1 MAKAQSIGL
10 APIGLIALACG
21 GNEVQHIDP
30 QALAM
35 TDKTE
40 AFYSDGELE
49 IYMTQAHVQL
59 PVRAPTEVERAG
71 LEGRVGPFG
80 HHPWVTT
87 ADVGVQVTYT
97 LANLDKET
105 HSVKVIVDPWNEFGI
120 YVPGVSGE
128 GDEAIPNLSGIER
141 MYELPGVGSGRSS
154 RVSGVFTYD
163 DMDELATD
171 FATVIDILRDDA
183 LEPMMMPMG
192 GQMEEDPRVQL
203 VNHTFNIDNRHGS
216 TPYTDKYTP
225 TTVPALVGFD
235 IGLQTNAAVNVVVEF
250 ALEVVD
256 RNGDR
261 VLPLGDVRPKQE
273 PGNNVFTLGG
283 AGY

>member
-1 MAKAQSIGL
+1 MAKAQSIVL
-10 APIGLIALACG
+10 APIGLIVLACG

-35 TDKTE
+35 TDATE

-49 IYMTQAHVQL
+49 IFMTQAHVQL
-59 PVRAPTEVERAG
+59 PVRAPTDVERAG

-80 HHPWVTT
+80 HRPWVTT
-87 ADVGVQVTYT
+87 ADIGVQITYT

-105 HSVKVIVDPWNEFGI
+105 HTVKVIVDPWNEFGT
-120 YVPGVSGE
+120 YVPGISGE

-141 MYELPGVGSGRSS
+141 MYELPGVGSGRPS
-154 RVSGVFTYD
+154 RMSGVFTYD

-183 LEPMMMPMG
+183 LEPMAMPMG

-203 VNHTFNIDNRHGS
+203 VNHTFNVENRAGT

-225 TTVPALVGFD
+225 KMIPALVGFD
-235 IGLQTNAAVNVVVEF
+235 IGLQTNEAVNVVIEY

-261 VLPLGDVRPKQE
+261 ILPEGDTRPTQDAGPE
-273 PGNNVFTLGG
+273 IGLSGG
-283 AGY
+283 GY

>member
-10 APIGLIALACG
+10 TPVALIALACG

-35 TDKTE
+35 TDQTA

-49 IYMTQAHVQL
+49 IFMVQAPVQL
-59 PVRAPTEVERAG
+59 PVRAPSRSERDALDG
-71 LEGRVGPFG
+71 AIGPFER
-80 HHPWVTT
+80 HPWVTT

-97 LANLDKET
+97 LANLDKED
-105 HSVKVIVDPWNEFGI
+105 HSVKVIVDPWNEFGK

-141 MYELPGVGSGRSS
+141 MYDLPGVGSGRPS
-154 RVSGVFTYD
+154 RASGVFTYN

-171 FATVIDILRDDA
+171 FATVIDILRDGA
-183 LEPMMMPMG
+183 LEPMAMPMG

-203 VNHTFNIDNRHGS
+203 VNHTFYVDNRAGT

-225 TTVPALVGFD
+225 KTIPALVGFD
-235 IGLQTNAAVNVVVEF
+235 IGLQTNEAVNVAIEYS
-250 ALEVVD
+250 LEIVD

-261 VLPLGDVRPKQE
+261 VLPLGDPGAKQE
-273 PGNNVFTLGG
+273 AGGDTFTLGG
-283 AGY
+283 GGY